1 MNVLIT
7 GCAGFIGYSL
17 AIDLCKKGYNV
28 IGIDNLNDYYS
39 VDLKQSR
46 LTELFK
52 NKNFT
57 FFSKDINQ
65 LDGLSFDL
73 NIDIFINLAA
83 QAGVRMHPSQFSK
96 YIHSNINGFNS
107 VLDFC
112 SKNNI
117 KKLIYAS
124 SSSVYGDSNIIPFS
138 EDQSISTP
146 KSFYAASKIFNEN
159 LAHIHSTQNNLSS
172 IGLRFFTVYGPWGRP
187 DMAYYYFAE
196 SIFAEQE
203 MMLNNNGEMERD
215 MTYIDDI
222 VQGINLSIS
231 YMQQESSVSN
241 QIFNLGNDYPI
252 RTIELLNML
261 EKKLGKKAVINH
273 HQTLNEIESTHADLN
288 KSKSLLGYEPS
299 ITFDEGIDRFI
310 DWFKWYKSSL

>member
-1 MNVLIT
+1 VNVLIT

-17 AIDLCKKGYNV
+17 VIDLCKKGYNV

-39 VDLKQSR
+39 LDLKQTR
-46 LTELFK
+46 LTELYK

-57 FFSKDINQ
+57 FFLKDINQ
-65 LDGLSFDL
+65 LDELSFDL

-83 QAGVRMHPSQFSK
+83 QAGVRLHPSQFSK

-138 EDQSISTP
+138 EDQSISSP

-159 LAHIHSTQNNLSS
+159 LAHIHSTQNNLSL

-196 SIFAEQE
+196 SIFAERE
-203 MMLNNNGEMERD
+203 MILNNNGEMERD

-231 YMQQESSVSN
+231 YIKQESSVSN

-261 EKKLGKKAVINH
+261 EEKLGKKAAINH

-310 DWFKWYKSSL
+310 DWFKWYKSRL

>member
-17 AIDLCKKGYNV
+17 VIDLCKKGYNV

-39 VDLKQSR
+39 LDLKQTR
-46 LTELFK
+46 LTELYK

-57 FFSKDINQ
+57 FFLKDINQ
-65 LDGLSFDL
+65 LDELSFDL

-83 QAGVRMHPSQFSK
+83 QAGVRLHPSQFSK

-138 EDQSISTP
+138 EDQSISSP

-159 LAHIHSTQNNLSS
+159 LAHIHSTQNNLSL

-196 SIFAEQE
+196 SIFAERE
-203 MMLNNNGEMERD
+203 MILNNNGEMERD

-231 YMQQESSVSN
+231 YIKQESSVSN

-261 EKKLGKKAVINH
+261 EEKLGKKAAINH

-310 DWFKWYKSSL
+310 DWFKWYKSRL